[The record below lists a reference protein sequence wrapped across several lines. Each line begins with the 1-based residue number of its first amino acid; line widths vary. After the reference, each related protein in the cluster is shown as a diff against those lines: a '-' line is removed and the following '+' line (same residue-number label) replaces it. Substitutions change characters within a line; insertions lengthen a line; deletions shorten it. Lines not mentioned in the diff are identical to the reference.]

1 LGKLRVKWGEYGFR
15 KKEREREE
23 RERES
28 NAHFSSNK
36 LPKGFQKAGLKTIF
50 LGPFGTSRTDRNL
63 QHKRSLE
70 ATAQVYPQDCLP
82 SFTCLG

>member
-70 ATAQVYPQDCLP
+70 ATAHQYPQDGLP